1 MRDTLRK
8 TSEKFLDGDIVT
20 PMIIICSDPPQEETD
35 DDMIVLQD
43 EGGIPPPFKI
53 KKIKTMFKVIKH
65 LGLTMMQLILFI
77 FFLSIRKLFSLFIKV
92 K

>member
-20 PMIIICSDPPQEETD
+20 PMIIICSDPPQEETE

-43 EGGIPPPFKI
+43 EDGIPPSFEI
-53 KKIKTMFKVIKH
+53 KKIKTMFKVIKY
-65 LGLTMMQLILFI
+65 LSLTLMQLL
-77 FFLSIRKLFSLFIKV
+77 LVLFSF
-92 K
+92 

>member
-43 EGGIPPPFKI
+43 EDGITPSFEI
-53 KKIKTMFKVIKH
+53 KKIKTMFKVIKY
-65 LGLTMMQLILFI
+65 LGLTLMQIL
-77 FFLSIRKLFSLFIKV
+77 LVLFSF
-92 K
+92 

>member
-20 PMIIICSDPPQEETD
+20 PMIIICSDPPQEETE

-43 EGGIPPPFKI
+43 EDGIPPSFEI
-53 KKIKTMFKVIKH
+53 KRIKTMFKVIKYY
-65 LGLTMMQLILFI
+65 GLTLMQLL
-77 FFLSIRKLFSLFIKV
+77 LVLFSF
-92 K
+92 

>member
-35 DDMIVLQD
+35 DDMIVLQNEED
-43 EGGIPPPFKI
+43 GIPPSFEI
-53 KKIKTMFKVIKH
+53 KKIKTMFKVIKY
-65 LGLTMMQLILFI
+65 LGLTLMQIL
-77 FFLSIRKLFSLFIKV
+77 LVLFSF
-92 K
+92 

>member
-43 EGGIPPPFKI
+43 EDGIPPSFEI

-65 LGLTMMQLILFI
+65 LSLTLMQLL
-77 FFLSIRKLFSLFIKV
+77 LVLFSF
-92 K
+92 